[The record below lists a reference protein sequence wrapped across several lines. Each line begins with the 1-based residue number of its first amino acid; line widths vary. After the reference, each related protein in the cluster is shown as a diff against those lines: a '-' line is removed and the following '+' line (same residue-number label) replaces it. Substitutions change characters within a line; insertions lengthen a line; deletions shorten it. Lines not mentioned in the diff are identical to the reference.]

1 MSGAVAVLIPVKA
14 FGAAKGRLAEV
25 LDGLARA
32 DLARRMAETVVTAAA
47 PLPVTVV
54 CDDDDVDAWARSQ
67 GADVVRVDGPGLN
80 RAVEAGME
88 ALANNGV
95 ATVVVALLVFCV
107 ALVGSEL
114 LGRLSGTPGSTPV
127 GAVGR
132 DVVYVV
138 QPGDTLWEIGL
149 RLNPPG
155 RDIRPFVDRL
165 IDAAGTSV
173 LQPGQRIVLPAD
185 W

>member
-1 MSGAVAVLIPVKA
+1 MTAVITLSDQTSPQGFSAGPSWPTM
-14 FGAAKGRLAEV
+14 RPLAPSV
-25 LDGLARA
+25 Y
-32 DLARRMAETVVTAAA
+32 RR
-47 PLPVTVV
+47 
-54 CDDDDVDAWARSQ
+54 R
-67 GADVVRVDGPGLN
+67 RV
-80 RAVEAGME
+80 
-88 ALANNGV
+88 V
-95 ATVVVALLVFCV
+95 ATVVVALLVFCIV
-107 ALVGSEL
+107 LVGSEL

-149 RLNPPG
+149 RLNHPG

-165 IDAAGTSV
+165 IDVAGTSV

>member
-1 MSGAVAVLIPVKA
+1 MTAVITLSDRTSPQGSSAGPSWPA
-14 FGAAKGRLAEV
+14 TRPLAPSV
-25 LDGLARA
+25 Y
-32 DLARRMAETVVTAAA
+32 RR
-47 PLPVTVV
+47 
-54 CDDDDVDAWARSQ
+54 R
-67 GADVVRVDGPGLN
+67 RI
-80 RAVEAGME
+80 
-88 ALANNGV
+88 V
-95 ATVVVALLVFCV
+95 ATVVVALLVFCI

-165 IDAAGTSV
+165 IDAREPQFSSPASASSFPLTGSWW
-173 LQPGQRIVLPAD
+173 LAHPDGQIAK
-185 W
+185 

>member
-1 MSGAVAVLIPVKA
+1 M
-14 FGAAKGRLAEV
+14 
-25 LDGLARA
+25 
-32 DLARRMAETVVTAAA
+32 
-47 PLPVTVV
+47 
-54 CDDDDVDAWARSQ
+54 
-67 GADVVRVDGPGLN
+67 
-80 RAVEAGME
+80 
-88 ALANNGV
+88 
-95 ATVVVALLVFCV
+95 ATVVVALLVFCI

-165 IDAAGTSV
+165 IDAAGTPV

>member
-1 MSGAVAVLIPVKA
+1 MSARKSRPDRSSGHPALSHP
-14 FGAAKGRLAEV
+14 AAKLDPMTAVITLSDQTSPQGFSAGPSWPTMRPLAPCV
-25 LDGLARA
+25 Y
-32 DLARRMAETVVTAAA
+32 RR
-47 PLPVTVV
+47 
-54 CDDDDVDAWARSQ
+54 R
-67 GADVVRVDGPGLN
+67 RV
-80 RAVEAGME
+80 
-88 ALANNGV
+88 V
-95 ATVVVALLVFCV
+95 ATVVVALLVFCIV
-107 ALVGSEL
+107 LVGSEL

>member
-1 MSGAVAVLIPVKA
+1 MTTGITVPDRTSPQGSSLGPSWTATRPLAPSVYRRRRI
-14 FGAAKGRLAEV
+14 AAI
-25 LDGLARA
+25 
-32 DLARRMAETVVTAAA
+32 
-47 PLPVTVV
+47 
-54 CDDDDVDAWARSQ
+54 
-67 GADVVRVDGPGLN
+67 
-80 RAVEAGME
+80 
-88 ALANNGV
+88 
-95 ATVVVALLVFCV
+95 VVVALLVFCI

-132 DVVYVV
+132 EVGYVV
-138 QPGDTLWEIGL
+138 RPGDTLWEISL

-173 LQPGQRIVLPAD
+173 LQPGQRIVLPLGG
-185 W
+185 

>member
-1 MSGAVAVLIPVKA
+1 MTAVITLSDRTSPQGFSAGTSWSATRP
-14 FGAAKGRLAEV
+14 LAPSV
-25 LDGLARA
+25 Y
-32 DLARRMAETVVTAAA
+32 RR
-47 PLPVTVV
+47 
-54 CDDDDVDAWARSQ
+54 R
-67 GADVVRVDGPGLN
+67 RV
-80 RAVEAGME
+80 
-88 ALANNGV
+88 V
-95 ATVVVALLVFCV
+95 ATVVVALLVFCI

-138 QPGDTLWEIGL
+138 QTGDTLWEIGL

-165 IDAAGTSV
+165 VDAAGTSV

>member
-1 MSGAVAVLIPVKA
+1 MTAVISLYDRTSPQGSPVSPSWSA
-14 FGAAKGRLAEV
+14 TQPLTPSVYRRRRIVAA
-25 LDGLARA
+25 
-32 DLARRMAETVVTAAA
+32 
-47 PLPVTVV
+47 
-54 CDDDDVDAWARSQ
+54 
-67 GADVVRVDGPGLN
+67 
-80 RAVEAGME
+80 
-88 ALANNGV
+88 
-95 ATVVVALLVFCV
+95 VVVALLVFCIV
-107 ALVGSEL
+107 LVGSEL

>member
-1 MSGAVAVLIPVKA
+1 MSVRKSRPGLPAGNLSLSHP
-14 FGAAKGRLAEV
+14 AAKLDPMTAVITLPDRTSPQGFSAGPSWPSTRPLAPSV
-25 LDGLARA
+25 Y
-32 DLARRMAETVVTAAA
+32 RR
-47 PLPVTVV
+47 
-54 CDDDDVDAWARSQ
+54 R
-67 GADVVRVDGPGLN
+67 RI
-80 RAVEAGME
+80 
-88 ALANNGV
+88 V
-95 ATVVVALLVFCV
+95 AIVVVALLVFCI

-114 LGRLSGTPGSTPV
+114 LGRLSGMPGSTPV

>member
-1 MSGAVAVLIPVKA
+1 MSARKSRLDRPSGHSALSHP
-14 FGAAKGRLAEV
+14 AAKLDPMTAVITLSDQTSPQGFSAGPSAPTMRPLAPSV
-25 LDGLARA
+25 Y
-32 DLARRMAETVVTAAA
+32 RR
-47 PLPVTVV
+47 
-54 CDDDDVDAWARSQ
+54 R
-67 GADVVRVDGPGLN
+67 RI
-80 RAVEAGME
+80 
-88 ALANNGV
+88 V
-95 ATVVVALLVFCV
+95 ATAVVALLVFCI

-114 LGRLSGTPGSTPV
+114 LGRLHGTPGSTPV
-127 GAVGR
+127 GAVGH

-155 RDIRPFVDRL
+155 RDIRPFVDHL
-165 IDAAGTSV
+165 IDVAGSSV